1 MALGNWIGAAPV
13 ARLAALAMALL
24 AAGCSS
30 GLPPA
35 ATVEPAPVP
44 GVALPHNARVMIFMG
59 ENDLRRKLSIQI
71 NRFQSEETKVEDG
84 MTLLET
90 AQSMLSKGFRL
101 VAANDPAIRP
111 HIVVRLTGRP
121 AWGKQDAILKIGCGI
136 DAWTADGQFLGS
148 FVARWDSPMKTDYLV
163 DLGPGYAQCLK
174 KPLDELLSSP
184 NLARLAGQGFRDP
197 NPKAAEEWMRG
208 LGPIPTLR

>member
-1 MALGNWIGAAPV
+1 MEMARGNRIGAAPM
-13 ARLAALAMALL
+13 ALLATLL

-35 ATVEPAPVP
+35 ATVGPAPVS
-44 GVALPHNARVMIFMG
+44 GVALPYNARMMIYMG

-84 MTLLET
+84 RILLDT
-90 AQSMLSKGFRL
+90 AQTMLSKGFKL
-101 VAANDPAIRP
+101 VVANDPAIRP
-111 HIVVRLTGRP
+111 HLVVRLTGRP
-121 AWGKQDAILKIGCGI
+121 AWGKQDAIFKIGCGI
-136 DAWTADGQFLGS
+136 DAWTTDGQFLGS
-148 FVARWDSPMKTDYLV
+148 FVARWDSPMKTDYLS

-184 NLARLAGQGFRDP
+184 NLARLAGQGFPDP
-197 NPKAAEEWMRG
+197 NPRAAEEWIRG
-208 LGPIPTLR
+208 LGPIPVPR